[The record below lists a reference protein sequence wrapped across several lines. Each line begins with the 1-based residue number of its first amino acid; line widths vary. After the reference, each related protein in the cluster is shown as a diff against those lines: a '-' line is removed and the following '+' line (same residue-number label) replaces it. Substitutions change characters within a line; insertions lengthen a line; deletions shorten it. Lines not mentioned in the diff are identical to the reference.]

1 MPRRERVEMH
11 TFDLYHSP
19 RAWGMSIIRTACPT
33 QCWHESYL
41 LAAGSAGSVRSLLN
55 RSVKSH

>member
-33 QCWHESYL
+33 QWHER
-41 LAAGSAGSVRSLLN
+41 ATCSLQAL
-55 RSVKSH
+55 RAS